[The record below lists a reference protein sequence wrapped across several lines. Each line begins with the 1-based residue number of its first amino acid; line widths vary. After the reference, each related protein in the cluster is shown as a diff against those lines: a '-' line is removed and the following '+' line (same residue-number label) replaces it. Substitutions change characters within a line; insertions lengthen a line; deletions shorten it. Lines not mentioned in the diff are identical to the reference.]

1 MKEVFI
7 TSAGVFLPN
16 NPVSNDEME
25 DYLGKVYGK
34 ESTLKARILKQN
46 SIKSRYYA
54 LDKM

>member
-1 MKEVFI
+1 MKNIYI

-34 ESTLKARILKQN
+34 ESALKPRILKQN
-46 SIKSRYYA
+46 GIINRYYA
-54 LDKM
+54 D